1 MVKSCSHIW
10 GTVVVLTLAIIGV
23 VAGWNVI
30 ANHQAKIEVR
40 QQRIRKIDAEI
51 AGAMETAREVVN
63 KRLPEDATQN
73 LAGGAQVVDLKMVS
87 GVIEH
92 KRRAFNLCYENVSAW
107 NYQRRQTASV
117 VFDLLDYQSLYSIMT
132 VVCAVLG
139 LYAAFS
145 LQRCS

>member
-1 MVKSCSHIW
+1 M
-10 GTVVVLTLAIIGV
+10 VLTLAIIGV
-23 VAGWNVI
+23 VAGGNVI
-30 ANHQAKIEVR
+30 ASHQAKIEVR
-40 QQRIRKIDAEI
+40 QDRIKKLDAKIAD
-51 AGAMETAREVVN
+51 AMESAREAMN
-63 KRLPEDATQN
+63 KRLPENATRD
-73 LAGGAQVVDLKMVS
+73 LAGGAQVVELKLVS
-87 GVIEH
+87 GVMEH

-117 VFDLLDYQSLYSIMT
+117 VFDLLDYQSLYSILT

>member
-1 MVKSCSHIW
+1 VKSGSHIW

-51 AGAMETAREVVN
+51 ASAMETARDVVN
-63 KRLPEDATQN
+63 KRLPEDATQD
-73 LAGGAQVVDLKMVS
+73 LAGGARLVDLKMISTVL
-87 GVIEH
+87 EN

-107 NYQRRQTASV
+107 NYQRRQTVSV
-117 VFDLLDYQSLYSIMT
+117 VFDLLDYQSLYAILT
-132 VVCAVLG
+132 VVCAILG

-145 LQRCS
+145 LQRCG